1 MQQVLT
7 HLKFSE
13 KVNLASLKSGIDK
26 VNINKIVT
34 TPVDLSRLTNVVKN
48 EVVKKTAC
56 DQLVNKS

>member
-7 HLKFSE
+7 HLKFSQ

-34 TPVDLSRLTNVVKN
+34 TPVDLSSLTNVVKN